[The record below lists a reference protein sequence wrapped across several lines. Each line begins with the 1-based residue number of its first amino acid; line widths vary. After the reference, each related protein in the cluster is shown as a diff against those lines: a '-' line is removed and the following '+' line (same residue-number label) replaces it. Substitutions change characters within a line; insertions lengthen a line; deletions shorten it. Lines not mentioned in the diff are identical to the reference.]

1 MLNELNELKRKKK
14 EIKAAFREGRH
25 ASQASYRLAETEVEY
40 NSWAAEVAL
49 LEAQIKH
56 PENRAL
62 LKRLQKKANR
72 ASAAYTNFRNEE
84 LRSIRENGWE
94 SEHTLKG

>member
-49 LEAQIKH
+49 LEAQIKQSTV
-56 PENRAL
+56 EE
-62 LKRLQKKANR
+62 
-72 ASAAYTNFRNEE
+72 AAK
-84 LRSIRENGWE
+84 E
-94 SEHTLKG
+94 SESRICGIYKL